1 MPIELKSKNGSIHLS
16 QGAVIQGGDGGY
28 YIPSVDE
35 DGNLTWTPS
44 EAGMPAVDGANIK
57 GADGA
62 PGKDG
67 EPGTPGKDG
76 EPGKDGA
83 PGAPGKDGEKGDK
96 GDAFTYDDFTPEQL
110 AALKGEPGNDGA
122 PGPAGA
128 DGAPGAKGEDGHTPV
143 KGVDYWTEADKTA
156 MVADVIA
163 ALPVY
168 NGEVVSNV

>member
-28 YIPSVDE
+28 YIPSVD
-35 DGNLTWTPS
+35 DGGNLTWTPS
-44 EAGMPAVDGANIK
+44 KSGMPAVDEANIMGPAGTPGK
-57 GADGA
+57 DGVDGKDGA

-67 EPGTPGKDG
+67 EP
-76 EPGKDGA
+76 
-83 PGAPGKDGEKGDK
+83 
-96 GDAFTYDDFTPEQL
+96 
-110 AALKGEPGNDGA
+110 GA

-156 MVADVIA
+156 MVSDVIA

-168 NGEVVSNV
+168 NGEVV

>member
-35 DGNLTWTPS
+35 GGNLTWTPS
-44 EAGMPAVDGANIK
+44 KAGMPAVDSANIK

-62 PGKDG
+62 PGRDG
-67 EPGTPGKDG
+67 VDGK
-76 EPGKDGA
+76 
-83 PGAPGKDGEKGDK
+83 
-96 GDAFTYDDFTPEQL
+96 
-110 AALKGEPGNDGA
+110 DGA

-128 DGAPGAKGEDGHTPV
+128 DGAPGAKGDKGDKGDTGAAGADGAPGAKGDKGDKGDTGAPGPAGADGADGYTPV
-143 KGVDYWTEADKTA
+143 KGVDYWTDADKTA

>member
-44 EAGMPAVDGANIK
+44 EPDMPAVDGANIK
-57 GADGA
+57 GADGTPGRDGVDGKDGA

-76 EPGKDGA
+76 EPGK
-83 PGAPGKDGEKGDK
+83 
-96 GDAFTYDDFTPEQL
+96 
-110 AALKGEPGNDGA
+110 DGA

-156 MVADVIA
+156 MVSDVIA

-168 NGEVVSNV
+168 NGEVV